1 MDKKYESDN
10 NEKCFFFFFYIIRLA
25 YTMYLLLW
33 SLKLGAMKTNL
44 KHRFKQLFTVFNN
57 GLLLVINEDNFVR
70 IIHKSFLQSFRDI
83 SYFR

>member
-1 MDKKYESDN
+1 
-10 NEKCFFFFFYIIRLA
+10 
-25 YTMYLLLW
+25 MYLLLW

-57 GLLLVINEDNFVR
+57 GLLLVVNEDNFVR